1 MIEAVDIWYP
11 EVFIG
16 NSVETQN
23 LVSFDNDARTLN
35 SFWYYYPEHT
45 VRYAVILTA
54 KIACNMNFQTFPFD
68 SHECILDIKN
78 WIGASYRL
86 VLSSPIIYKI
96 GINGE
101 QLGGKEFEID
111 THGRLDYN
119 FQFKA
124 LESTTYYS
132 GDTTYSMAQVEM
144 TFNRTDK
151 SRQKIFF
158 GYHTTTGIVS
168 FLSLM
173 SYFVP
178 TDSVPGR
185 MGMLV
190 TLYLIQ
196 MNTYNSINVCIMLL
210 RWIVKYRNWC

>member
-35 SFWYYYPEHT
+35 SFWYHYTEHL

-54 KIACNMNFQTFPFD
+54 KVACNMNFQTFPFD

-86 VLSSPIIYKI
+86 LLNSPKIYKI
-96 GINGE
+96 GMNGK
-101 QLGGKEFEID
+101 QHGGKEIEIN
-111 THGRLDYN
+111 TNGRLDYN

-124 LESTTYYS
+124 LESTIYHGNS
-132 GDTTYSMAQVEM
+132 NVDTKYSMAQVKM
-144 TFNRTDK
+144 IFNRTDK
-151 SRQKIFF
+151 SRQKIFV
-158 GYHTTTGIVS
+158 GYHLTTAIFS
-168 FLSLM
+168 SLSLL
-173 SYFVP
+173 SYFLH
-178 TDSVPGR
+178 TDQG
-185 MGMLV
+185 
-190 TLYLIQ
+190 
-196 MNTYNSINVCIMLL
+196 NLL
-210 RWIVKYRNWC
+210 RSIDNKTVRI

>member
-16 NSVETQN
+16 NSVEAQN
-23 LVSFDNDARTLN
+23 LVSFDSDGKTLT
-35 SFWYYYPEHT
+35 SFFYNYPEHM
-45 VRYAVILTA
+45 VKYAVILTA
-54 KIACNMNFQTFPFD
+54 KVACNMNFQTFPFD

-132 GDTTYSMAQVEM
+132 GDTTYSMAQVKM
-144 TFNRTDK
+144 LFNRTDK
-151 SRQKIFF
+151 SRQKIFV
-158 GYHTTTGIVS
+158 GYHLTTAIFS
-168 FLSLM
+168 SLSLL
-173 SYFVP
+173 SYFLH
-178 TDSVPGR
+178 TDQGD
-185 MGMLV
+185 
-190 TLYLIQ
+190 
-196 MNTYNSINVCIMLL
+196 LL
-210 RWIVKYRNWC
+210 RGIDSKTAKRKGISICLHTYA